1 MATQTEFN
9 NLARDVRS
17 ILAELRIANDLKRL
31 ELANTFTSKGVPLAL
46 GIRAEDEVRD
56 IFRQRTFN

>member
-17 ILAELRIANDLKRL
+17 ILAELRIANDLKRM
-31 ELANTFTSKGVPLAL
+31 ELAHIYKSDGVSSADGL
-46 GIRAEDEVRD
+46 RAADRVRE